1 MFLKMKLGVRAA
13 ACLLLAVIT
22 ADVVADTSCDAP
34 EVASASATN
43 VQVPAAA
50 GTNEPCGD
58 VCIPDC
64 FCCSRSVAASSVVIP
79 PEPESLAPVD
89 APRAEQ
95 WPAGVHPVV
104 DRPPLARG

>member
-1 MFLKMKLGVRAA
+1 VGLRVAA
-13 ACLLLAVIT
+13 SLLLAVIT
-22 ADVVADTSCDAP
+22 ADLVADTNCDSP
-34 EVASASATN
+34 DVTSASATKL
-43 VQVPAAA
+43 QGPAAT

-58 VCIPDC
+58 ICIPDC

-89 APRAEQ
+89 APQAER